1 MANLYADEQ
10 FLRPVV
16 RLLRE
21 LGHNV
26 LTVQESGN
34 AGFSDPLV
42 LEFATANNLIVI
54 TQNRRDFKRLHKIN
68 PNHQGIIL
76 CTEDRD
82 ALALTTRIHAAI
94 LAREIFVG
102 EMISIV
108 RPAKQ

>member
-1 MANLYADEQ
+1 MAKLYADEQ
-10 FLRPVV
+10 FPRTVV

-21 LGHNV
+21 LGHEV

-34 AGFSDPLV
+34 AGFSDPRV
-42 LEFATANNLIVI
+42 LEFATANNLIVL

-68 PNHQGIIL
+68 PNL

-82 ALALTTRIHAAI
+82 PLALTTRIHAEI
-94 LAREIFVG
+94 LAREVFLG